1 MKMCIFTGDSYKEE
15 ININAEQRFINAI
28 REVLIEHHGENFLR
42 LSEENQNEL
51 IAEAILEYIEVMKKI

>member
-28 REVLIEHHGENFLR
+28 RGVLIEQHGENFLR

>member
-1 MKMCIFTGDSYKEE
+1 MRMCIFTGDSYKEE

-28 REVLIEHHGENFLR
+28 RDVLIGHHRENFLR

-51 IAEAILEYIEVMKKI
+51 VVEAILEYIEVMKKI